1 MNSKVKGNVEE
12 WTHMKAGGGS
22 GIIEKNKNRRGV
34 EKSRERTVEYLI
46 ISYKVIA
53 TFIIIYGMCKRE
65 SV

>member
-1 MNSKVKGNVEE
+1 
-12 WTHMKAGGGS
+12 MKAGGGS